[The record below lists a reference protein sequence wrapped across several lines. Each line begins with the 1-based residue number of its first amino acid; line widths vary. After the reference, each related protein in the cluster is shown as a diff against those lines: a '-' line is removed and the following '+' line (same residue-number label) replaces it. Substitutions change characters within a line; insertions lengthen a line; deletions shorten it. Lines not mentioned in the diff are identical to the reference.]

1 MHVMAESEKKF
12 DNHVFK
18 MQQKAVYVMLLLKRH
33 KNEQTPNVVSVL
45 FLDASILFPLSWFLC
60 VLGAL
65 QTEVVIY
72 FPNDLVFNMLTMAES
87 EICICM

>member
-45 FLDASILFPLSWFLC
+45 FLDASILFPLS
-60 VLGAL
+60 
-65 QTEVVIY
+65 
-72 FPNDLVFNMLTMAES
+72 
-87 EICICM
+87 